1 MVSVMNNDL
10 IQFGLTAF
18 SMLLVVINPIAVSP
32 VFVAVTAN
40 LNATQ
45 RRATL
50 NRAILTA
57 CGVALF
63 FLFVGRAFLSYLG
76 VSVQAFA
83 ISGGI
88 LLFSMAFPMLM
99 GQRSQIQAPPS
110 GEAPMKVTDVAIF
123 PLTIP
128 QLAGP
133 GTIATILLLATQ
145 VGADWVRWMVLT
157 GIIATI
163 YLIAWPTLFMAER
176 VMHRLGEDVIHII
189 TRVLGLVLAALAVQY
204 ILNGLTGFYQTLVG
218 Q

>member
-1 MVSVMNNDL
+1 MNQDL
-10 IQFGLTAF
+10 FQFSLTAF
-18 SMLLVVINPIAVSP
+18 SMLLVVINPVAVSP

-40 LNATQ
+40 LSPLQ

-50 NRAILTA
+50 TRAVLSA
-57 CGVALF
+57 FAVALF
-63 FLFVGRAFLSYLG
+63 FLFVGRAFLSYMG
-76 VSVQAFA
+76 VSVEAFA

-99 GQRSQIQAPPS
+99 GQRSRLQAPS
-110 GEAPMKVTDVAIF
+110 SSEEHTAVTDVAIF

-133 GTIATILLLATQ
+133 GTIATILLLSTQ
-145 VGADWVRWMVLT
+145 VGDDWSRLAVLA
-157 GIIATI
+157 GVIAVI

-176 VMHRLGEDVIHII
+176 IMTRLGENVIHIL

-204 ILNGLTGFYQTLVG
+204 ILNGLTGFYRTLVG
-218 Q
+218 

>member
-1 MVSVMNNDL
+1 MNIDL
-10 IQFGLTAF
+10 LQFILTAF

-40 LNATQ
+40 LSAAQ

-50 NRAILTA
+50 TRAILSA
-57 CGVALF
+57 FGVALF
-63 FLFVGRAFLSYLG
+63 FLFVGRAFLSYMG

-99 GQRSQIQAPPS
+99 GQRSQIQAPSS
-110 GEAPMKVTDVAIF
+110 GEAHTAVTDVAIF

-145 VGADWVRWMVLT
+145 VGADWVRLGVLT
-157 GIIATI
+157 GIIAVI

-176 VMHRLGEDVIHII
+176 VMHRLSEGAIHII

-204 ILNGLTGFYQTLVG
+204 ILNGLTGFYQALVG

>member
-1 MVSVMNNDL
+1 MNIMNNDL
-10 IQFGLTAF
+10 FQFSLTAF
-18 SMLLVVINPIAVSP
+18 SMLLVVINPVAVSP

-40 LNATQ
+40 LTAVQ
-45 RRATL
+45 RRSTL
-50 NRAILTA
+50 TRAVLTA
-57 CGVALF
+57 CGVSMF
-63 FLFVGRAFLSYLG
+63 FLFVGRAFLSYMG

-99 GQRSQIQAPPS
+99 GERSQIQAPS
-110 GEAPMKVTDVAIF
+110 HSETHVAVTDVAIF

-133 GTIATILLLATQ
+133 GTIATVLLLSTQ
-145 VGADWVRWMVLT
+145 AGEDWNRLVVL
-157 GIIATI
+157 GSIIVVI
-163 YLIAWPTLFMAER
+163 YLIAWPILFMAER
-176 VMHRLGEDVIHII
+176 ILHRLGEDVIHII

-218 Q
+218 P

>member
-1 MVSVMNNDL
+1 MNIMNSDL
-10 IQFGLTAF
+10 LQFSLTAF
-18 SMLLVVINPIAVSP
+18 SMLLVVINPVAVSP

-40 LNATQ
+40 LTAIQ
-45 RRATL
+45 RRSTL
-50 NRAILTA
+50 TRAVLIA

-63 FLFVGRAFLSYLG
+63 FLFVGRAFLSYMG

-99 GQRSQIQAPPS
+99 GQRSQIQAPS
-110 GEAPMKVTDVAIF
+110 NSETHTAVTDVAIF

-133 GTIATILLLATQ
+133 GTIATILLLSTQ
-145 VGADWVRWMVLT
+145 VGEDWGRLLVLAS
-157 GIIATI
+157 IIVVI

-176 VMHRLGEDVIHII
+176 IMHRLGESVIHII

-204 ILNGLTGFYQTLVG
+204 ILNGLTGFYQALVG
-218 Q
+218 P

>member
-1 MVSVMNNDL
+1 MNNDL
-10 IQFGLTAF
+10 IQFILTAF
-18 SMLLVVINPIAVSP
+18 RMLLVVINPLAVSP

-40 LNATQ
+40 LSPAQ
-45 RRATL
+45 R
-50 NRAILTA
+50 RAILTRA
-57 CGVALF
+57 ILSAFCVALF
-63 FLFVGRAFLSYLG
+63 FLFVGRAFLSYMG

-99 GQRSQIQAPPS
+99 GQRSQIQAPSS
-110 GEAPMKVTDVAIF
+110 GETHTAVTDVAIF

-145 VGADWVRWMVLT
+145 VGADWVRLAVLT
-157 GIIATI
+157 GIIAVI

-176 VMHRLGEDVIHII
+176 VMHRLGEGAIHII
-189 TRVLGLVLAALAVQY
+189 TRVLGLILAALAVQY
-204 ILNGLTGFYQTLVG
+204 ILNGLTGFYQALIG

>member
-1 MVSVMNNDL
+1 MNTDL
-10 IQFGLTAF
+10 IQFALTAF
-18 SMLLVVINPIAVSP
+18 GLLFVMINPIAVAP
-32 VFVAVTAN
+32 VFVAVTAGM
-40 LNATQ
+40 NAGQ

-50 NRAILTA
+50 TRAVSA
-57 CGVALF
+57 AFGVTLF
-63 FLFVGRAFLSYLG
+63 FLFVGRAFLSYMG

-88 LLFSMAFPMLM
+88 LLFVIAFPMLM
-99 GQRSQIQAPPS
+99 GQRSPIQAPQAGQAS
-110 GEAPMKVTDVAIF
+110 ADVAIF

-145 VGADWVRWMVLT
+145 VGADWARLAVLT
-157 GIIATI
+157 GVISVI

-176 VMHRLGEDVIHII
+176 VLNRLGEGPMHII

-204 ILNGLTGFYQTLVG
+204 ILNGLTGFYHSLVG

>member
-1 MVSVMNNDL
+1 MSNDL
-10 IQFGLTAF
+10 FQFSLTAF
-18 SMLLVVINPIAVSP
+18 SMLLVVINPVAVSP

-40 LNATQ
+40 LTPAQ
-45 RRATL
+45 RRSTL
-50 NRAILTA
+50 TRAVFIA
-57 CGVALF
+57 CSVALF
-63 FLFVGRAFLSYLG
+63 FLFVGRAFLSYMG

-99 GQRSQIQAPPS
+99 GQRSQIQAPTDS
-110 GEAPMKVTDVAIF
+110 ETQTMATDVAIF

-133 GTIATILLLATQ
+133 GTIATILLLSTQ
-145 VGADWVRWMVLT
+145 VGEDWSRLGMLA
-157 GIIATI
+157 GIIVFI

-176 VMHRLGEDVIHII
+176 IMHRLGENVIHIV

-204 ILNGLTGFYQTLVG
+204 ILNGLTGFYQTLIG

>member
-1 MVSVMNNDL
+1 MNNDL
-10 IQFGLTAF
+10 IQFILTAF
-18 SMLLVVINPIAVSP
+18 SMLLVVINPLAVSP

-40 LNATQ
+40 LTPDQ

-50 NRAILTA
+50 TRAVLSA
-57 CGVALF
+57 FGVALF
-63 FLFVGRAFLSYLG
+63 FLFVGRAFLSYMG

-99 GQRSQIQAPPS
+99 GQRSQLQAPSS
-110 GEAPMKVTDVAIF
+110 GETHTAATDVAIF

-145 VGADWVRWMVLT
+145 VGADWVRLGILT
-157 GIIATI
+157 GIIAVI

-176 VMHRLGEDVIHII
+176 VMNRLGEDVIHII

-204 ILNGLTGFYQTLVG
+204 ILNGLTGFYQALVG
-218 Q
+218 

>member
-1 MVSVMNNDL
+1 MNNDL
-10 IQFGLTAF
+10 LQFSLTAF

-40 LNATQ
+40 LTAAQ
-45 RRATL
+45 RRSTL
-50 NRAILTA
+50 TRAVLIA

-63 FLFVGRAFLSYLG
+63 FLFVGRAFLSYMG

-88 LLFSMAFPMLM
+88 LLFSIAFPMLM
-99 GQRSQIQAPPS
+99 GQRSHIQFPS
-110 GEAPMKVTDVAIF
+110 NNETHAAMTDVAIF

-133 GTIATILLLATQ
+133 GTVATVLLLSTQ
-145 VGADWVRWMVLT
+145 AGEDWGRLGVLA
-157 GIIATI
+157 GIIVAI

-176 VMHRLGEDVIHII
+176 IMHRLGENVIHII

-204 ILNGLTGFYQTLVG
+204 ILNGLAGFYQTLVG
-218 Q
+218 P